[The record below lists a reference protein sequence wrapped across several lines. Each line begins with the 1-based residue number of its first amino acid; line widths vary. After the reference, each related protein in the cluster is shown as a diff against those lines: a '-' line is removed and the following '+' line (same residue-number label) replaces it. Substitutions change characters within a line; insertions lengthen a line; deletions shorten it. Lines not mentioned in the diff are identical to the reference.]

1 MGYGKFRRGT
11 DEYHAGV
18 ADIRKDMESWPAPLG
33 ILRLEIPSFFAA
45 CSRPSSTSELILI
58 GGMLLIFSATYSTP
72 RFLQL
77 SRTAALKFRSM
88 QFKLS

>member
-1 MGYGKFRRGT
+1 MPVSQIS
-11 DEYHAGV
+11 A
-18 ADIRKDMESWPAPLG
+18 KDMESWPAPLG

-45 CSRPSSTSELILI
+45 CSRPSSTSALILI